1 MPTPVKA
8 RLASLNSDSVTVT
21 HQVVSISVDL
31 GVTTPDQLRHIAF
44 GLEKD
49 TNDDSTVTWTI
60 HFAFQTRQSTSDDF
74 VDEVTLDVK
83 VKVKDFNQAE
93 ATAHEGLT
101 DPQVN
106 HINGPVTA
114 VSQLHAQ
121 GKASDAQ
128 LSRVVEGTVLLH

>member
-1 MPTPVKA
+1 MPAPAKA
-8 RLASLNSDSVTVT
+8 RLATPSSDSFIVT
-21 HQVVSISVDL
+21 HDVVSISVDL

-49 TNDDSTVTWTI
+49 TDDDGTVTWTI
-60 HFAFQTRQSTSDDF
+60 HFGFQTRQSTSDNF

-121 GKASDAQ
+121 GNATDAQ
-128 LSRVVEGTVLLH
+128 VSRVVEGTIPLH

>member
-1 MPTPVKA
+1 MSTPTKA
-8 RLASLNSDSVTVT
+8 RLANVSSDSATVT
-21 HQVVSISVDL
+21 HDVVSISVDL

-49 TNDDSTVTWTI
+49 TADDDTLTWTI
-60 HFAFQTRQSTSDDF
+60 HFAFQTRQSTSDAF

-83 VKVKDFNQAE
+83 VKVKNFNKAE
-93 ATAHEGLT
+93 ATAHDGLS

-106 HINGPVTA
+106 HLNGPVVA

-121 GKASDAQ
+121 GNATDSQ
-128 LSRVVEGTVLLH
+128 LSRVVEGTIPLH

>member
-1 MPTPVKA
+1 MPTPPSA
-8 RLASLNSDSVTVT
+8 RLASPSPDSTTVT

-49 TNDDSTVTWTI
+49 TGDDGTVTWTI
-60 HFAFQTRQSTSDDF
+60 HFAFQTRQSASDDF

-83 VKVKDFNQAE
+83 IKVKDFNQAD
-93 ATAHEGLT
+93 ATAHDGLS

-106 HINGPVTA
+106 HLNGPVTA

-121 GKASDAQ
+121 GGATDAQ
-128 LSRVVEGTVLLH
+128 LSRVVGGTIPLH

>member
-1 MPTPVKA
+1 MSTPPST
-8 RLASLNSDSVTVT
+8 RLASPNTDSATVT

-49 TNDDSTVTWTI
+49 TGDDGTVTWTI

-74 VDEVTLDVK
+74 VDEVTLDVT

-93 ATAHEGLT
+93 ATASQGLS
-101 DPQVN
+101 DPQVS
-106 HINGPVTA
+106 HLNGPVTA

-121 GKASDAQ
+121 GTASDAQ
-128 LSRVVEGTVLLH
+128 LSRVVEGTIPLH